1 MDTELRRAQLRR
13 MRGIATGAL
22 VVLAVIFVVMFL
34 LQDAHPW
41 AAYVRAGA
49 EGGMVGALADWF
61 AVTALFRRPMGLPI
75 PHTALIPRK
84 KDQLGESLGAF
95 VEENF
100 LSDEVLSGKLTELEV
115 AGKVGAWLQDPD
127 HADRVATQGAAV
139 IRGALEVVSDE
150 DVQRV
155 AEDLVRRHVVEPEW
169 SSTLGLLLES
179 VVEHGHH
186 RGAVDVL
193 AARAL
198 DWAETHPETIHGL
211 VEDRSPTWLPRA
223 VDRLI
228 GERLHKELVGF
239 LRAVVSD
246 PHHAARRGIDE
257 WLSSLA
263 QGMQHDPATIATV
276 EEFKRSLI
284 EDPRLRQVA
293 LDTWGRLKDALSEVA
308 ENPDSAL
315 RVSFVQGIRDLGV
328 RVAEDPALTGKIDG
342 WLRAAALHVA
352 QGYRHQAASLITDT
366 IASWDAAEASDRIE
380 VLVGRDLQFIR
391 LNGTVVGALAGT
403 AIFTLAQLFL
413 G

>member
-1 MDTELRRAQLRR
+1 MRA
-13 MRGIATGAL
+13 IATGAL
-22 VVLAVIFVVMFL
+22 LVLAVVFVIMFL
-34 LQDAHPW
+34 LQEQHPW

-100 LSDEVLSGKLTELEV
+100 LSDEVLGNKLDQLQV
-115 AGKVGAWLQDPD
+115 ARKAGSWLQNPTN
-127 HADRVATQGAAV
+127 ADAVATQGAAV

-169 SSTLGLLLES
+169 SSTLGLLLGS
-179 VVEHGHH
+179 VVENGHH

-193 AARAL
+193 ATRAL
-198 DWAETHPETIHGL
+198 DWALTHPETIVDL
-211 VEDRSPTWLPRA
+211 VQDRSPMWLPRA

-239 LRAVVSD
+239 LRDVVAD
-246 PHHAARRGIDE
+246 PHHAARRSIDE
-257 WLSSLA
+257 WLVGLA
-263 QGMQHDPATIATV
+263 HGMQHDPDTIATV
-276 EEFKRSLI
+276 EKFKRSLI

-293 LDTWGRLKDALSEVA
+293 LDTWGRLKDALGEVA

-315 RVSFVQGIRDLGV
+315 RISFVQGIRDLGA
-328 RVAEDPALTGKIDG
+328 RVAEDPALTAKIDG
-342 WLRAAALHVA
+342 WIRDAALHVA
-352 QGYRHQAASLITDT
+352 RGYRHQAAGLITDT
-366 IASWDAAEASDRIE
+366 IASWDASEASDRIE

-391 LNGTVVGALAGT
+391 LNGTVVGALAGA
-403 AIFTLAQLFL
+403 AIFAVAQALL
-413 G
+413 H

>member
-13 MRGIATGAL
+13 MRTIATGAL

-34 LQDAHPW
+34 LQERHPW

-61 AVTALFRRPMGLPI
+61 AVTALFRRPLGLPI

-84 KDQLGESLGAF
+84 KDQLGVSLGAF

-100 LSDEVLSGKLTELEV
+100 LSDEVLSGKLEQLHVTHR
-115 AGKVGAWLQDPD
+115 VGTWLQDPD
-127 HADRVATQGAAV
+127 HAERVATQGAAV

-169 SSTLGLLLES
+169 SSTLGLLLGS

-186 RGAVDVL
+186 HGAVDVL

-198 DWAETHPETIHGL
+198 DWAVEHPDTIVEL
-211 VEDRSPTWLPRA
+211 VEERSPSWLPRT

-239 LRAVVSD
+239 LRGVVND
-246 PHHAARRGIDE
+246 PQHAARRSIDE
-257 WLSSLA
+257 WLTSLA
-263 QGMQHDPATIATV
+263 EGMQHDPATIATV
-276 EEFKRSLI
+276 ERFKRSLI

-293 LDTWGRLKDALSEVA
+293 LDTWARLKESLSEVA

-315 RVSFVQGIRDLGV
+315 RVSFVQGIRDLGA
-328 RVAEDPALTGKIDG
+328 RVSQDPVLTEKIDG
-342 WLRAAALHVA
+342 WIRDAALHVA
-352 QGYRHQAASLITDT
+352 QGYRHQAAGLITDT

-403 AIFTLAQLFL
+403 AIFTVAQLLL